1 MAEDMKIQILEI
13 AIEIV
18 KADNNK
24 KLTVENVMLIYR
36 QLVYNLYMP
45 TGI

>member
-1 MAEDMKIQILEI
+1 MAEDMKSQLLEI
-13 AIEIV
+13 ALEIL
-18 KADNNK
+18 KADGSK
-24 KLTVENVMLIYR
+24 KLTVENVIIIYR

>member
-1 MAEDMKIQILEI
+1 MKIQILEI

>member
-1 MAEDMKIQILEI
+1 MNEDLKIQLLEM

-18 KADNNK
+18 KADSSK
-24 KLTVENVMLIYR
+24 KLTVENVIFVYR
-36 QLVYNLYMP
+36 QLVHTLYMP